1 MNNSWIAFSLSVVVG
16 IGTGVTA
23 NLVTYLFVN
32 IWLPAY
38 RDYVY
43 KDVRVDGDWTI
54 LQSEIP
60 LDGEALSTTWVL
72 SATLEQKAHVVKGTA
87 TATCVKD
94 GTSADVID
102 YKIEGHIYN
111 RFVSITFRPRDK
123 ARIAYSTFLLEV
135 KGDGTRMKGY
145 RSFYGLRKEII
156 RAVECTWR
164 RGIHEADCRTH
175 TNTEAA

>member
-1 MNNSWIAFSLSVVVG
+1 MDWTTFFLSVVVG
-16 IGTGVTA
+16 IGTGVAA
-23 NLVTYLFVN
+23 NLVTSLFINV
-32 IWLPAY
+32 WLPAY

-54 LQSEIP
+54 LQSEVP
-60 LDGEALSTTWVL
+60 VDGEALSTIWVL
-72 SATLEQKAHVVKGTA
+72 SATLEQKAHVVKGIA
-87 TATCVKD
+87 TATHVKD
-94 GTSADVID
+94 GASADVIN
-102 YKIEGHIYN
+102 YEAAGHIYN
-111 RFVSITFRPRDK
+111 RFVSITFRNKDK

-135 KGDGTRMKGY
+135 KGDGTKMKGY

-164 RGIHEADCRTH
+164 RGIHEAACRTH